1 MIVTYRMFEEANG
14 QYTFRELFCEHDG
27 RIIAYGKAPITP
39 RAGSPRELGME
50 LASLQEAL
58 TLPVLTIAE
67 VEAAMAAQ
75 PKKKQGHKTIS
86 HAELVKKLGLDT
98 AHVQQS
104 DDPVFANATT

>member
-1 MIVTYRMFEEANG
+1 MFVTYRMFQEENG

-58 TLPVLTIAE
+58 ALPVLTIAE
-67 VEAAMAAQ
+67 VEAAIAAQ
-75 PKKKQGHKTIS
+75 PIKPKQGRKTIS
-86 HAELVKKLGLDT
+86 HAELVKKLGLD
-98 AHVQQS
+98 AKQEQALVRQ
-104 DDPVFANATT
+104 

>member
-1 MIVTYRMFEEANG
+1 MFEEANG
-14 QYTFRELFCEHDG
+14 QYTFRELFCEHDR

-39 RAGSPRELGME
+39 RAGSPRELGVE

-75 PKKKQGHKTIS
+75 PKPKQGRKTIS
-86 HAELVKKLGLDT
+86 HAELVKKLGL
-98 AHVQQS
+98 AAGS
-104 DDPVFANATT
+104 DEPHTDRVLVNSTT